1 MRETSIEFRCTE
13 EEKEEIKERARQAN
27 LSMSKYIIS
36 TLNQQI
42 GSIASKIIVLEL
54 MDIIKEI
61 EYEKKDID
69 LVHIKERIKG
79 LWQI

>member
-1 MRETSIEFRCTE
+1 MRETSIEFRCSE

-42 GSIASKIIVLEL
+42 GSIASKIIVIEL

-61 EYEKKDID
+61 EYEKRDID
-69 LVHIKERIKG
+69 LMHIKERIKG
-79 LWQI
+79 LW